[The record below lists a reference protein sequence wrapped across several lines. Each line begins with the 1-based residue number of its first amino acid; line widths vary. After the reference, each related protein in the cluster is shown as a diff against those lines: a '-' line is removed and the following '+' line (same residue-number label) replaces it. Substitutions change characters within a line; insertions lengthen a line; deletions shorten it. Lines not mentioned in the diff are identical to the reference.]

1 MSCTF
6 LHWPRFSKSKSL
18 QSTSIIQGP
27 QSPNPH
33 QLTAVL
39 YGTWK
44 QQQKKTG
51 YYTQKTWSPPKSIY
65 CLATCMFNVIR
76 KRWAHD
82 TITDFFVEFSK
93 MSRKKKKLLDMY
105 FCTKVIL
112 SLAYVLCTCHF
123 PPVGCCIHCLCK
135 CWFRMGKEKV
145 RRGVAVTPW

>member
-44 QQQKKTG
+44 QQQQKTG
-51 YYTQKTWSPPKSIY
+51 YYTQKTWTPPKSIY

-93 MSRKKKKLLDMY
+93 MSRKKENFLTCIFVQRSFYPLLMY
-105 FCTKVIL
+105 SVPAIFLLWAVVYIVCVNVDLKW
-112 SLAYVLCTCHF
+112 
-123 PPVGCCIHCLCK
+123 GRK
-135 CWFRMGKEKV
+135 KV
-145 RRGVAVTPW
+145 RRVVAVTPW